1 MVADLAMD
9 DVAALRAEGLNPSDA
24 DVVRLNALALRIS
37 NAAEIAPTEAPRVA
51 FAGETVFHQPTLAAL
66 YFMQRARQFCR
77 GDEELF
83 WLAAFAYAHGR
94 EPGAFAALYSPEE
107 IRRAIKA
114 WKKSI
119 AATRREVERA
129 VVVVAVGDDGEE
141 AEPTELAK
149 AQNRTE
155 FDRER
160 RNYAALEETLG
171 VAAKELGFTLQ
182 ELLTETPG
190 RLGRLI
196 YLACVRD
203 GKEMNSAQAKA
214 HADYLA
220 TLHAIKK
227 RLEMEKNDGA
237 QD

>member
-1 MVADLAMD
+1 MIADIAMD
-9 DVAALRAEGLNPSDA
+9 GVAALRADGLKPTDA
-24 DVVRLNALALRIS
+24 DVVRLNFLALRIS

-51 FAGETVFHQPTLAAL
+51 FAGDTVFHQPTLAAL

-83 WLAAFAYAHGR
+83 WLAAFAYAHAR
-94 EPGAFAALYSPEE
+94 EPGFFEGLYAPDE
-107 IRRAIKA
+107 IRRAVNK
-114 WKKSI
+114 WKRSL

-149 AQNRTE
+149 AQNLTE

-220 TLHAIKK
+220 TLAAIRK

-237 QD
+237 QH